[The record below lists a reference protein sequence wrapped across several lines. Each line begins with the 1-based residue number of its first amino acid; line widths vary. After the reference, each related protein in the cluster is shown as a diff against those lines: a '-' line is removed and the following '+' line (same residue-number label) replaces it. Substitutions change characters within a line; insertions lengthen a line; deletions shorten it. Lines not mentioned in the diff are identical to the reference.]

1 MVTPILKCVGTRFDA
16 FADAFTTFRA
26 SVVTIVIALC
36 WGVIGHHNKTVLTWR
51 ASSSSG
57 VMRRRRRMGNVFED
71 VDEAIAATVYVGV
84 PAAGAVYSGV
94 VRTC

>member
-57 VMRRRRRMGNVFED
+57 VMRRMGNVFED